1 MISYQPYLIAAVIG
15 FPWLGSFLVRL
26 VNDEKPNRQHWLA
39 VSFAILGA
47 ISSFG
52 LIFVNG
58 KSSVSIT
65 MGSVFGRL
73 SFMTDGLG
81 IVLTIIAATIGSLAV
96 LFSTAYMKGEKQL
109 GRYYSLILFFI
120 GSMCGL
126 VLSSNLFYTFVFW
139 EITALCSYALI
150 SFYNDDPQA
159 VKGGMKAFIIT
170 QFGGVGMLAGAL
182 LIYGSLH
189 TLDIPTIMVR
199 LHEIPANI
207 LSLAAFGFLIA
218 AVAKSAQV
226 PLHTWLP
233 DAMEAPTPISALIH
247 AATMVNAGVYLL
259 ARFYPAFADVP
270 GWRTAIIIIA
280 AATALLAAIMAS
292 VAYDLKRVLAYST
305 ISQLGYMVY
314 AVGVGDVF
322 ASQYHL
328 LSHAVF
334 KALLFLTAGA
344 IIHSLGTRD
353 MRLMGG
359 VGKKMP
365 FIRNVF
371 IIGALALSGIP
382 FLNGFWSKD
391 SILASGFEHG
401 PLWAYFI
408 MLAAAGITA
417 YYSIRCVWLVFFDEP
432 RSLRHA
438 HPVAAAM
445 RIPLLILAIATAS
458 TWLLAGPLAA
468 LFSKSLP
475 YHTMHSLTI
484 AEQAVEVFTN
494 PMTYLTL
501 LVIAAA
507 VFIYLRTRQMRS
519 RLVGLRTFIS
529 LAENGFGFDA
539 INTFVSR
546 TTMQISNAFQYLQTG
561 VLNWNVL
568 GITTGLIIL
577 LSFIIL
583 GGK

>member
-15 FPWLGSFLVRL
+15 FPWLGAFLVRL
-26 VNDEKPNRQHWLA
+26 VNDEHPNRQHWLA
-39 VSFAILGA
+39 VSFAVLGA
-47 ISSFG
+47 ISSLG

-58 KSSVSIT
+58 KASVSIP
-65 MGSVFGRL
+65 MGSVFGSL

-81 IVLTIIAATIGSLAV
+81 ILLTIIASTIGSLAV

-109 GRYYSLILFFI
+109 SRYYSLMLFFI
-120 GSMCGL
+120 GSMVGL

-170 QFGGVGMLAGAL
+170 QLGGVGMLVGSL
-182 LIYGSLH
+182 LIYSSLH

-199 LHEIPANI
+199 LNEIPATI
-207 LSLAAFGFLIA
+207 LSLAAFGFLVA

-259 ARFYPAFADVP
+259 ARFYPAFSEVP

-280 AATALLAAIMAS
+280 ASTALLAAIMAA

-401 PLWAYFI
+401 PLWAYLV

-417 YYSIRCVWLVFFDEP
+417 YYSIRCVWLVFFGEP

-438 HPVAAAM
+438 HPVPVTM
-445 RIPLLILAIATAS
+445 RIPLLILAIATTS
-458 TWLLAGPLAA
+458 TWLLAGPLAN
-468 LFSKSLP
+468 LYNNSLP
-475 YHTMHSLTI
+475 FHTMHHLTI
-484 AEQAVEVFTN
+484 GEQLAEVFTN
-494 PMTYLTL
+494 PMTYVTL
-501 LVIAAA
+501 VVIALA
-507 VFIYLRTRQMRS
+507 VFAFFRTKQMRIMAH
-519 RLVGLRTFIS
+519 GLRVFIG
-529 LAENGFGFDA
+529 LAENGFGFDN

-546 TTMQISNAFQYLQTG
+546 TTLQISHAFQYLQTG
-561 VLNWNVL
+561 VLNWNIL
-568 GITTGLIIL
+568 GIIVGMIVL
-577 LSFIIL
+577 LSSIIL